1 MRLRR
6 GQPRTESELM
16 SNIRKSFPMILVV
29 IGLFLMPGVTPA
41 YQNNQDKPAF
51 IDLDG
56 DGFNDLAA
64 DSDDNGIPD
73 EIESHPADQPKP
85 MESQL
90 GEVFNTE
97 AMADMEI
104 DLLLSFSDGFD
115 RRSFRTRDLISHRGG
130 FNSGE
135 SFGPG
140 SGIGLGAL
148 VTGCVGPGCV
158 AH

>member
-1 MRLRR
+1 MLNC
-6 GQPRTESELM
+6 L
-16 SNIRKSFPMILVV
+16 KWFPMVLTVF
-29 IGLFLMPGVTPA
+29 GLLLLPGVTPA
-41 YQNNQDKPAF
+41 RNDQNKPAF

-64 DSDDNGIPD
+64 DGDDNGIPD
-73 EIESHPADQPKP
+73 EIEKSPAIRSEP
-85 MESQL
+85 MESKL
-90 GEVFNTE
+90 GDVFNSK
-97 AMADMEI
+97 AMPDI
-104 DLLLSFSDGFD
+104 DNDPFLSFADGFD

-148 VTGCVGPGCV
+148 VTGCVGPGSV
-158 AH
+158 VH